1 MGKSLKYGEFSF
13 AAPKARPTSAG
24 YKSTKGISKAT
35 YDQGHA
41 QAMKKGGMKREPEA
55 VVKREVALLKKAGA
69 PKALVKHEV
78 REIKGEM
85 DTPATKKAEVSML
98 KKAKAPLSMIKHEME
113 EPTTAMKKGGLSKMD
128 KKVGKVMSEY
138 KAGELH
144 SGKNGPVV
152 KNPKQ
157 AIAIALSEGR
167 KAKKMNEGGQYAA
180 GTVEKMRK
188 EGDVLNELA
197 KKYGSANTT
206 REKAADARSKTGA
219 AMTEY
224 EKKTMTGYKKG
235 GSVESKL
242 EKHANMPASKAHG
255 PGAAARLK
263 KGGVPVHSRVPKIG
277 RMK

>member
-1 MGKSLKYGEFSF
+1 MGKNLKYGEFTF
-13 AAPKARPTSAG
+13 AAPKARPTSG
-24 YKSTKGISKAT
+24 SYKSTKGISKTT

-41 QAMKKGGMKREPEA
+41 QAMKKGGMKTAAKPMKREPEA
-55 VVKREVALLKKAGA
+55 MVRKEVALLKKAGA
-69 PKALVKHEV
+69 PKAIIEHEV
-78 REIKGEM
+78 REM
-85 DTPATKKAEVSML
+85 
-98 KKAKAPLSMIKHEME
+98 KAPE
-113 EPTTAMKKGGLSKMD
+113 AMKKGGMSKMD
-128 KKVGKVMSEY
+128 MKMGKVMREY
-138 KAGELH
+138 GDRELR
-144 SGKNGPVV
+144 SGSKEGPVV
-152 KNPKQ
+152 TNPKQ
-157 AIAIALSEGR
+157 ALAIAYSEGR

-206 REKAADARSKTGA
+206 REKASDARSKTGA

-263 KGGVPVHSRVPKIG
+263 KGGVPVHSKVPKIG

>member
-1 MGKSLKYGEFSF
+1 MGKNLKYGEFTF
-13 AAPKARPTSAG
+13 AAPKARPTSTG
-24 YKSTKGISKAT
+24 YKSTKGIAKST
-35 YDQGHA
+35 YDKGHA
-41 QAMKKGGMKREPEA
+41 QAMQKGGMKREPEA
-55 VVKREVALLKKAGA
+55 VVKREVALLRKAGA
-69 PKALVKHEV
+69 PKALIKHEV
-78 REIKGEM
+78 REIKGEK

-113 EPTTAMKKGGLSKMD
+113 EPTAMRNGGKMSKMD
-128 KKVGKVMSEY
+128 KKVGKVM
-138 KAGELH
+138 GEFKEGTLH

-167 KAKKMNEGGQYAA
+167 KAKKMEAGGQYAA
-180 GTVEKMRK
+180 GAVEKMRK
-188 EGDVLNELA
+188 EGDVLDRMA
-197 KKYGSANTT
+197 KKYGTATQ
-206 REKAADARSKTGA
+206 K
-219 AMTEY
+219 Y
-224 EKKTMTGYKKG
+224 QKG

-263 KGGVPVHSRVPKIG
+263 TKAVPVHSRVPKIA